1 MRPRNLEEYS
11 GQQHL
16 LGPGKPLRV
25 QIERDDPSSMIL
37 WGPPGSGKTTLAKII
52 AETTQASFIEFSAV
66 MSGIKEI
73 KQVMVAAAQAAEMH
87 SRTILFV
94 DEIHRFNKA
103 QQDAFLPYVERGTI
117 RLIGATTENPS
128 FEIIS
133 ALLSRCRVYVLHPL
147 SEEHIAHLLR
157 RALEDTERGLGSL
170 NLTAD
175 DDALALIASYSSG
188 DCRAAYNTLEVAA
201 QLAQDSNS
209 RSPYPKNLGVT
220 GRHSKEGT
228 VSGHDFSPFETPE
241 TQDGNESGH
250 DFSPSETPEPQDG
263 NESGHDMP
271 GSNTTGLCRADAA
284 SLPETARLNER
295 NESGHDMPG
304 SNTTGLCR
312 ADASSIP
319 ETARLNERNESGHD
333 FSRADRVQFDDRA
346 LAPEAQPQPRNR
358 ITKEIA
364 TEAVQQRVL
373 MYDKNGE
380 EHYNLISA
388 LHKSVRNSDP
398 DAALYWLAR
407 MFAAGEDPL
416 YLARRVV
423 RMAVEDIGL
432 AAPEALN
439 LCLSAKE
446 AIDFLGSPEG
456 DLALA
461 EAVVYLCLAP
471 KSNSVYTAYSAVQAE
486 IEQTRQEP
494 VPLHL
499 RNAPTR
505 LMKELEYGKG
515 YLYAHDEEGKVAD
528 MDCLPDSLRGRT
540 YYKPT
545 QEGREKL
552 LAQRLDAIRNLRL
565 RKHGG
570 D

>member
-1 MRPRNLEEYS
+1 MSLFDGVPDGPPGALLSSKGLPRAAAPLAERMRPRTLEEYS
-11 GQQHL
+11 GQEHL

-25 QIERDDPSSMIL
+25 QIERDAQDAQSLGSMIF
-37 WGPPGSGKTTLAKII
+37 WGPPGVGKTTLAKII
-52 AETTQASFIEFSAV
+52 AETTKASFVEFSAV

-73 KQVMVAAAQAAEMH
+73 KQVMAAAAQAAEMH

-133 ALLSRCRVYVLHPL
+133 ALLSRCRVYVLQPL
-147 SEEHIAHLLR
+147 SEDRIVELLR
-157 RALEDTERGLGSL
+157 KAVEDKERGLGAME
-170 NLTAD
+170 LTAD
-175 DDALALIASYSSG
+175 DDALELIASYSSG
-188 DCRAAYNTLEVAA
+188 DCRNAYNTLEVAA
-201 QLAQDSNS
+201 QLA
-209 RSPYPKNLGVT
+209 L
-220 GRHSKEGT
+220 
-228 VSGHDFSPFETPE
+228 
-241 TQDGNESGH
+241 
-250 DFSPSETPEPQDG
+250 EPNRPVMKHIDK
-263 NESGHDMP
+263 
-271 GSNTTGLCRADAA
+271 
-284 SLPETARLNER
+284 
-295 NESGHDMPG
+295 
-304 SNTTGLCR
+304 
-312 ADASSIP
+312 
-319 ETARLNERNESGHD
+319 
-333 FSRADRVQFDDRA
+333 A
-346 LAPEAQPQPRNR
+346 L
-358 ITKEIA
+358 A

-373 MYDKNGE
+373 MYDKSGE

-461 EAVVYLCLAP
+461 EAVVYLRLAP
-471 KSNSVYTAYSAVQAE
+471 KSNAVYTAYGAVQQD
-486 IEQTRQEP
+486 IEHTRQEP

-505 LMKELEYGKG
+505 LMKELDYGKG
-515 YLYAHDEEGKVAD
+515 YRYAHDEEGKVAE
-528 MDCLPDSLRGRT
+528 MDCLPDSLKGRT
-540 YYKPT
+540 YYHPT
-545 QEGREKL
+545 QEGREKA
-552 LAQRLDAIRNLRL
+552 LAQRMEEIRRI
-565 RKHGG
+565 RAGKVAKS
-570 D
+570 